1 MKSIIQPI
9 ADKARFYLAL
19 AGIFAASSHPAFATD
34 AALTKVAAA
43 NNEFAF
49 NLLRR
54 LAAERP
60 AMNLFISP
68 YSAATALQMTAN
80 GANGVTKQEMQQVL
94 HTAGLSDET
103 INAGN
108 KSCAELLK
116 SADTNLMDDA
126 IDFAPGLEAQLL
138 KNAGPNLIL
147 STANA
152 LWYRQGV
159 PIKESFV
166 ALNQKYFS
174 AIIQPLD
181 FRNVSASEA
190 EINRWASDQTHGR
203 IRDIAKGL
211 IDPNLTDMVLANAI
225 YFKGKW
231 LEPFDKNLT
240 QQKVFH
246 AAGGRAMEV
255 PMMRKV
261 NETLS
266 YRRDPGHYQAVR
278 LPYMGDKLA
287 MYVFLPDAGSSPGQ
301 LLKTLTAD
309 NWREIVTTGFKWN
322 EGELVL
328 PKFKIESGLEL
339 KDTLKALGM
348 KTAFEPGRA
357 DFSGIFNDPL
367 HIAKVRQNTF
377 VGVGE
382 EGTEAAAVTA
392 VEFTQSAAVIRE
404 DPPFRMIVDRPFV
417 FAIADARSQMLLFLG
432 VVNDLR

>member
-19 AGIFAASSHPAFATD
+19 AGILAASSHPAFATD

-80 GANGVTKQEMQQVL
+80 GAHGVTKQEMQQVL

-116 SADTNLMDDA
+116 SADTNL
-126 IDFAPGLEAQLL
+126 
-138 KNAGPNLIL
+138 IL

-166 ALNQKYFS
+166 AQNQKYFS
-174 AIIQPLD
+174 ATIQPLD

-203 IRDIAKGL
+203 IRDIANGL

-240 QQKVFH
+240 QQKIFH
-246 AAGGRAMEV
+246 AASGRAMEV

-261 NETLS
+261 NEIFS
-266 YRRDPGHYQAVR
+266 YRRDTGHYQAVR

-287 MYVFLPDAGSSPGQ
+287 MYVFLPDDGSSPGQ

-309 NWREIVTTGFKWN
+309 NWQEIVTTGFKRN

-339 KDTLKALGM
+339 K
-348 KTAFEPGRA
+348 
-357 DFSGIFNDPL
+357 
-367 HIAKVRQNTF
+367 
-377 VGVGE
+377 
-382 EGTEAAAVTA
+382 
-392 VEFTQSAAVIRE
+392 
-404 DPPFRMIVDRPFV
+404 
-417 FAIADARSQMLLFLG
+417 
-432 VVNDLR
+432 

>member
-19 AGIFAASSHPAFATD
+19 AGILAASSHLAFATD
-34 AALTKVAAA
+34 AELTKVAAA

-116 SADTNLMDDA
+116 SADT
-126 IDFAPGLEAQLL
+126 
-138 KNAGPNLIL
+138 NLIL

-231 LEPFDKNLT
+231 LKAFDKDLT

-246 AAGGRAMEV
+246 AASGRAIEV

-266 YRRDPGHYQAVR
+266 YRRDTGHYQAVR
-278 LPYMGDKLA
+278 LPYMGGKLV

-309 NWREIVTTGFKWN
+309 NWREIVTTGFKRN

-357 DFSGIFNDPL
+357 DFSGIFNDPH

-392 VEFTQSAAVIRE
+392 VEFTQSAAVIRD

>member
-19 AGIFAASSHPAFATD
+19 AGILAASSHQAFATD

-43 NNEFAF
+43 NYEFAF

-68 YSAATALQMTAN
+68 YSAAAALQMTAN
-80 GANGVTKQEMQQVL
+80 GAHGVTKQEMQQVL

-116 SADTNLMDDA
+116 SADTNL
-126 IDFAPGLEAQLL
+126 
-138 KNAGPNLIL
+138 IL

-166 ALNQKYFS
+166 AQNQKFFS
-174 AIIQPLD
+174 ATIQPLD

-203 IRDIAKGL
+203 IRDIANGL
-211 IDPNLTDMVLANAI
+211 IDPSLTDMVLANAI

-240 QQKVFH
+240 QQKIFH
-246 AAGGRAMEV
+246 AASGRAMEV

-278 LPYMGDKLA
+278 LPYMGGKLV
-287 MYVFLPDAGSSPGQ
+287 MYVFLPDAGSSPDQ

-348 KTAFEPGRA
+348 RTAFEPGRA
-357 DFSGIFNDPL
+357 DFSGIFNDP
-367 HIAKVRQNTF
+367 HNIAKVRQNTF
-377 VGVGE
+377 VEVGE

-392 VEFTQSAAVIRE
+392 VEFTQSAAVIIE
-404 DPPFRMIVDRPFV
+404 ESPFRMIVDRPFV
-417 FAIADARSQMLLFLG
+417 FAIADTRSQMLLFLG

>member
-1 MKSIIQPI
+1 MKSIIQRI
-9 ADKARFYLAL
+9 ADKACFYLAL

-231 LEPFDKNLT
+231 LKAFDKDLT

-246 AAGGRAMEV
+246 AASGRAIEV

-266 YRRDPGHYQAVR
+266 YRRDAGHYQAVR
-278 LPYMGDKLA
+278 LPYMGGKLA
-287 MYVFLPDAGSSPGQ
+287 MYVFLPDAGSSPGR

-309 NWREIVTTGFKWN
+309 NWQEIVTTGFKRN

-339 KDTLKALGM
+339 KDTLKTLGM

-357 DFSGIFNDPL
+357 DFSGIFNDP
-367 HIAKVRQNTF
+367 HNIAKVRQNTF
-377 VGVGE
+377 VEVGE

-392 VEFTQSAAVIRE
+392 VEFIQSAGILRE

>member
-240 QQKVFH
+240 QQKIFH
-246 AAGGRAMEV
+246 AASGRAMEV

-309 NWREIVTTGFKWN
+309 NWREIVTTGFKRN

-357 DFSGIFNDPL
+357 DFSGIFNDPH

>member
-9 ADKARFYLAL
+9 AAKARFCLAL
-19 AGIFAASSHPAFATD
+19 AGILAASSHPAFATD

-49 NLLRR
+49 HLLRR
-54 LAAERP
+54 LAAEQP
-60 AMNLFISP
+60 AKNLFISP

-80 GANGVTKQEMQQVL
+80 GAHGVTKQEMQQVL

-103 INAGN
+103 INTGN

-116 SADTNLMDDA
+116 SADT
-126 IDFAPGLEAQLL
+126 
-138 KNAGPNLIL
+138 NLIL

-166 ALNQKYFS
+166 ALNQKFFF
-174 AIIQPLD
+174 ATIQPLN

-190 EINRWASDQTHGR
+190 EINRWASGQTHGR
-203 IRDIAKGL
+203 IRDIANGL

-231 LEPFDKNLT
+231 LKAFDKDLT

-246 AAGGRAMEV
+246 AARGRAIEV

-266 YRRDPGHYQAVR
+266 YRRDTGHYQAVR
-278 LPYMGDKLA
+278 LPYMGGKLV
-287 MYVFLPDAGSSPGQ
+287 MFVFLPHAVSSLDQ
-301 LLKTLTAD
+301 LLQTLTAD

-322 EGELVL
+322 EGDLVL

-339 KDTLKALGM
+339 KDTLRALGM
-348 KTAFEPGRA
+348 RTAFEPGRA
-357 DFSGIFNDPL
+357 DFSGIFNDP
-367 HIAKVRQNTF
+367 HNIEKVRQNTF
-377 VGVGE
+377 VEVGE

>member
-80 GANGVTKQEMQQVL
+80 GANGVTKQEMQEVL

-203 IRDIAKGL
+203 IRDIANGL

-231 LEPFDKNLT
+231 LKAFDKDLT

-246 AAGGRAMEV
+246 AASGRAIEV

-266 YRRDPGHYQAVR
+266 YRRDAGHYQAVR
-278 LPYMGDKLA
+278 LPYMGGKLA
-287 MYVFLPDAGSSPGQ
+287 MYVFLPDAGSSPGR

-309 NWREIVTTGFKWN
+309 NWQEIVTTGFKRN

-339 KDTLKALGM
+339 KDTLKTLGM

-357 DFSGIFNDPL
+357 DFSGIFNDP
-367 HIAKVRQNTF
+367 HNIAKVRQNTF
-377 VGVGE
+377 VEVGE

-392 VEFTQSAAVIRE
+392 VEFIQSAGILRE

>member
-1 MKSIIQPI
+1 MKSIIQPLV
-9 ADKARFYLAL
+9 DKARYYLAL
-19 AGIFAASSHPAFATD
+19 AGILAASSHPAFATD

-54 LAAERP
+54 LAAEQP
-60 AMNLFISP
+60 AKNLFISP
-68 YSAATALQMTAN
+68 YSAATALQITAN

-116 SADTNLMDDA
+116 SADTD
-126 IDFAPGLEAQLL
+126 I
-138 KNAGPNLIL
+138 IL

-174 AIIQPLD
+174 ATIQPLD

-190 EINRWASDQTHGR
+190 EINQWASDQTHGR
-203 IRDIAKGL
+203 IRDIANGL

-240 QQKVFH
+240 QQKIFH
-246 AAGGRAMEV
+246 AASGRAMEV

-261 NETLS
+261 NEMLS
-266 YRRDPGHYQAVR
+266 YRRDTGHYQAVR

-287 MYVFLPDAGSSPGQ
+287 MYVFLPDDGSSPDQ
-301 LLKTLTAD
+301 LLQSLTAD
-309 NWREIVTTGFKWN
+309 NWQEIVTTGFKRN

-328 PKFKIESGLEL
+328 PKFKIESGFEL
-339 KDTLKALGM
+339 KDTLRALGM

-357 DFSGIFNDPL
+357 DFSGIFNGPHNID
-367 HIAKVRQNTF
+367 KVRQNTF
-377 VGVGE
+377 VEVGE